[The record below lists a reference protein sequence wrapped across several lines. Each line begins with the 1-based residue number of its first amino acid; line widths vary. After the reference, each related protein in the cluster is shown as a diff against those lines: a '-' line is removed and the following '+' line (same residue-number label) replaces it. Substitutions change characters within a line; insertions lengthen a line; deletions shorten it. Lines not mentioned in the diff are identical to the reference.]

1 MSIPSFFLALI
12 IASLLGAL
20 FHLWRGG
27 GPSRILFYLVLAW
40 LGFFAGHF
48 LAVWRGWV
56 LFPVGALNA
65 GIASLGALIFLF
77 VGEWLGKLD
86 ARD

>member
-27 GPSRILFYLVLAW
+27 GPSRIFFYLILAW
-40 LGFFAGHF
+40 AGFFAGHF
-48 LAVWRGWV
+48 LAARRGWI
-56 LFPVGALNA
+56 LFSLGALNA
-65 GIASLGALIFLF
+65 GMASLGALIFLF
-77 VGEWLGKLD
+77 VGDWLGKLD

>member
-12 IASLLGAL
+12 IASLFGAL

-27 GPSRILFYLVLAW
+27 GPSRIFFYLVLAW

-48 LAVWRGWV
+48 LAAWRGWL
-56 LFPVGALNA
+56 LFPIGTLNF
-65 GIASLGALIFLF
+65 GIATVGALIFLF
-77 VGEWLGKLD
+77 VGDWLG
-86 ARD
+86 RIE